1 MCYSGNLLFSN
12 NRIVD
17 FVLDTYV
24 FQFLFLFFTVF
35 FLHNDETVQQ
45 LQVVLVLVLLF
56 LRQQTQIK

>member
-35 FLHNDETVQQ
+35 FLHNYETVQQ
-45 LQVVLVLVLLF
+45 LQVVLVLVMLF

>member
-35 FLHNDETVQQ
+35 FLHNYETVQQ